1 MNNPSSTAV
10 PIVRR
15 WRIDIAD
22 RADLVFSLRDYFR
35 RLGLSAEVEGP
46 TVVELTTDR
55 RPSEIEQDVSEWSR
69 INETPLHLEEVR
81 EEPRL
86 LVPPPEGFG
95 PPRLGQLLVGK
106 GYITEEQLAVALTE
120 SRVTDDLLG
129 VVLLRE
135 GLIFEDELAR
145 TLSEQLAIPYIS
157 IMRVGVDESIARLLP
172 AEVGAAAA
180 AIPVREKGES
190 GAGGI
195 RRPNGSAGAGRSR
208 PLSAEDHRSS
218 RRAVRHQACLARR
231 HGGTGR
237 LASVLELLPPEPQ
250 SERAFGVVIRQA
262 GSAVVVLGLSMHG
275 RSRMGILR
283 HRLTRSRFRLVVLAA
298 AVAAASA
305 VVASQSRA
313 AADHAAAG
321 TGYSVRNLV
330 SDGFVPAEHTDL
342 NLVNGWGI
350 TAGPSTPWWV
360 ANNGTDTSTLYDGN
374 GIARSLVVQVE
385 GGPTGAV
392 FNGGSEFVVTD
403 RAGHSGPALFMFA
416 SENGTIHGWNPAVS
430 PPPPSTHA
438 FVVVSRMAEGA
449 IFKGLAIAGDRL
461 YATDF
466 HNGRVDVF
474 NGSFTQ
480 INSPG
485 AFVDPALPAGF
496 APFGIQNLGGR
507 IFVTYAKQDADRQD
521 EIAGHGLG
529 YVDAYDT
536 AGHLLG
542 RVASGG
548 DLDAPWGLAWAPAG
562 FGQFS
567 GDLLVGNFG
576 DGHSRL
582 RRSTGRP
589 LHARRPAARQLRAAD
604 QHRWA
609 LGARVRQRHRF
620 RTDDGPLLR
629 RRTRRRGTRLV
640 RAYRPGPVRPCDLD
654 RD

>member
-1 MNNPSSTAV
+1 
-10 PIVRR
+10 
-15 WRIDIAD
+15 
-22 RADLVFSLRDYFR
+22 
-35 RLGLSAEVEGP
+35 
-46 TVVELTTDR
+46 
-55 RPSEIEQDVSEWSR
+55 
-69 INETPLHLEEVR
+69 
-81 EEPRL
+81 
-86 LVPPPEGFG
+86 
-95 PPRLGQLLVGK
+95 
-106 GYITEEQLAVALTE
+106 
-120 SRVTDDLLG
+120 
-129 VVLLRE
+129 
-135 GLIFEDELAR
+135 
-145 TLSEQLAIPYIS
+145 
-157 IMRVGVDESIARLLP
+157 
-172 AEVGAAAA
+172 
-180 AIPVREKGES
+180 
-190 GAGGI
+190 
-195 RRPNGSAGAGRSR
+195 
-208 PLSAEDHRSS
+208 
-218 RRAVRHQACLARR
+218 
-231 HGGTGR
+231 
-237 LASVLELLPPEPQ
+237 
-250 SERAFGVVIRQA
+250 
-262 GSAVVVLGLSMHG
+262 MHG
-275 RSRMGILR
+275 RCRMGIWHER

-313 AADHAAAG
+313 AAEHAAAG

-330 SDGFVPAEHTDL
+330 SDGFVPAEHTDP

-350 TAGPSTPWWV
+350 TAGASVPWWV

-392 FNGGSEFVVTD
+392 FNGGSEFVVRD
-403 RAGHSGPALFMFA
+403 RAGQSGSALFMFA

-474 NGSFTQ
+474 DGSFMQ
-480 INSPG
+480 IKSPG
-485 AFVDPALPAGF
+485 AFVDPALPSGF

-507 IFVTYAKQDADRQD
+507 IFVTYAKQDADRHD

-548 DLDAPWGLAWAPAG
+548 DLNAPWGLAWAPAG

-576 DGHSRL
+576 DGRI
-582 RRSTGRP
+582 
-589 LHARRPAARQLRAAD
+589 HAFAEAPAGHFTHAGQLRDNSGQPISIDGLWGLGFGNGTASGPMTALYFAA
-604 QHRWA
+604 
-609 LGARVRQRHRF
+609 GP
-620 RTDDGPLLR
+620 DDEAHGLFGRIDP
-629 RRTRRRGTRLV
+629 
-640 RAYRPGPVRPCDLD
+640 AS
-654 RD
+654 